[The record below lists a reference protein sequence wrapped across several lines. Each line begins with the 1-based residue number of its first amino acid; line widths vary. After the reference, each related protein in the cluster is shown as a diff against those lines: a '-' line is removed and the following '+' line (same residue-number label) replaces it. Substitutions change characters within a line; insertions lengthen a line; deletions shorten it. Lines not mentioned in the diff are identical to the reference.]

1 MNLNEKQKVKIREAY
16 NNLAPEDQKNLKKA
30 FNELNDEELSQVS
43 GGGFPGN
50 ALGRMQNMFEPFV
63 NLLDEISDGIVGF
76 FESDVSGP
84 KVNLEKCQFCG
95 LPIPPTGMR
104 DHLLNAHKEE
114 LAEMIKQSGIF

>member
-16 NNLAPEDQKNLKKA
+16 NNLAPEEQENLKKA
-30 FNELNDEELSQVS
+30 FSELNDEELSQVS

-50 ALGRMQNMFEPFV
+50 ALGRMQNMLEPFI
-63 NLLDEISDGIVGF
+63 NLLDEISDGIVGL

-104 DHLLNAHKEE
+104 DHVLNAHKEE

>member
-1 MNLNEKQKVKIREAY
+1 MNLTDEQKGRIKKAY
-16 NNLAPEDQKNLKKA
+16 GRLNPEEQENFKKA

-63 NLLDEISDGIVGF
+63 NLLDEISDGIVGL

-104 DHLLNAHKEE
+104 DHVLNVHKEE

>member
-16 NNLAPEDQKNLKKA
+16 NKLAPEEQENLKKA
-30 FNELNDEELSQVS
+30 FSELNDEELSQVS

-63 NLLDEISDGIVGF
+63 NLLDEISDGIVGL

-104 DHLLNAHKEE
+104 DHVLNAHKEE